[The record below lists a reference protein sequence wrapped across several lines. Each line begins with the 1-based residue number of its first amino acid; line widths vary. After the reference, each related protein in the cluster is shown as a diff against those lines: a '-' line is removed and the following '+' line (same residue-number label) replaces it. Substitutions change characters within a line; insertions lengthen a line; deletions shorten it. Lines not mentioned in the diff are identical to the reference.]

1 MTELDAQL
9 ARRKLASIARNLDLL
24 AAVEPLSLE
33 AYRSERGVTRQ
44 RASPP
49 VLLAGPHPC
58 PSLHEVERG
67 NYDCP
72 FVPPLRMAER
82 GTGGEVGEGD
92 RG

>member
-1 MTELDAQL
+1 VTELDAQL

-49 VLLAGPHPC
+49 
-58 PSLHEVERG
+58 LHEVERG

-82 GTGGEVGEGD
+82 GTGVRSERGQAGED
-92 RG
+92 

>member
-67 NYDCP
+67 NYGLP
-72 FVPPLRMAER
+72 FRSPSPH
-82 GTGGEVGEGD
+82 GGEGD

>member
-1 MTELDAQL
+1 VTELDAQL

-58 PSLHEVERG
+58 PSLREVERG
-67 NYDCP
+67 NYGLP
-72 FVPPLRMAER
+72 FRSPSPH
-82 GTGGEVGEGD
+82 GGEGD